1 MVAVTLTR
9 SASGMWAWAA
19 GRALAARDVPAS
31 GAEHA
36 AWTVRGWAE
45 IALGCA
51 LLGPAAFD
59 GLDTV
64 ILATRIRRGGP
75 AADRLRALRGR
86 AGPVPR
92 GYPSS
97 DDPGPVDGP
106 GEETREACRALAA
119 WCATIPDRD
128 GPVRP
133 VRDHLRWGERHRPAA
148 TRDVTI
154 LDGSRFTGLAWRTWM
169 RLPGERGL
177 ITVLVDHTHRAPE
190 LRRRVWR
197 GIHDGAHL
205 DHLAACGEDIE
216 FGRGLLAAETYAM
229 AVELVALAETR
240 DAAVRRILKHGV
252 LERIAR
258 IPGNGADNPELQRL
272 PTLAA
277 TYVTGAL
284 RLLGGGAEGVP
295 ARLRE
300 PLRAR
305 WVRATAGA
313 ARCRPSLVP
322 AR

>member
-1 MVAVTLTR
+1 
-9 SASGMWAWAA
+9 MWAWAA
-19 GRALAARDVPAS
+19 GRAMSARDVPAS
-31 GAEHA
+31 GPEHA

-64 ILATRIRRGGP
+64 VLATRIRRGGP
-75 AADRLRALRGR
+75 AADRLRALRAR
-86 AGPVPR
+86 AGRVPR

-97 DDPGPVDGP
+97 EDPGPVAGP
-106 GEETREACRALAA
+106 DEETREACRVLAG
-119 WCATIPDRD
+119 WCATIPDGD

-133 VRDHLRWGERHRPAA
+133 VRDHLRWGERYRPSA

-154 LDGSRFTGLAWRTWM
+154 VDGSRFVGLAWRTWM
-169 RLPGERGL
+169 RLPGERGPVN
-177 ITVLVDHTHRAPE
+177 VLVAHTHRAPE
-190 LRRRVWR
+190 IRRRVWR

-205 DHLAACGEDIE
+205 DHLAVTTADIE

-229 AVELVALAETR
+229 GVELTALAETP
-240 DAAVRRILKHGV
+240 DPAVRRVLKAGV

-258 IPGNGADNPELQRL
+258 IPGNGPDNPELQRL

-284 RLLGGGAEGVP
+284 RLLGGDPEGVP
-295 ARLRE
+295 ERLRE
-300 PLRAR
+300 PLLAR
-305 WVRATAGA
+305 WIRATAGA
-313 ARCRPSLVP
+313 APYPPSPVP